1 MLHDGI
7 HLYFN
12 VVVGHYLGDTGD
24 TGDMR
29 LPNASPLAEVRI
41 HIEQQATA
49 LMAQHHCVFLGGD
62 HSASALGGRAQLWL
76 AGVL

>member
-1 MLHDGI
+1 MLCDGI
-7 HLYFN
+7 RPYFS
-12 VVVGHYLGDTGD
+12 VVAGHYLGDTD
-24 TGDMR
+24 DMR
-29 LPNASPLAEVRI
+29 LPNASPLAEVRV

-62 HSASALGGRAQLWL
+62 HSALALGGRAQLWL